1 MKRKPGDKD
10 GMTPRK
16 ATALVTSIAALGF
29 PAAASAQ
36 AGPATQVNQGNLISA
51 LNNVAVQVDRV
62 NALNDLT
69 ITDVQVVNVQDV
81 IRNSNVLNNAL
92 RGADI
97 NILQDFLNN
106 SLNNNNVEIIKNS
119 LNENDVLV
127 QDVVAVNVLSGGDLV
142 VFAQ

>member
-1 MKRKPGDKD
+1 
-10 GMTPRK
+10 MTPRK
-16 ATALVTSIAALGF
+16 SVALVTTIAAFGF
-29 PAAASAQ
+29 PAAANAAPSAR
-36 AGPATQVNQGNLISA
+36 QVNQGNLISA

-81 IRNSNVLNNAL
+81 IRNSRVLNNAL

-97 NILQDFLNN
+97 NVLQDFLNN
-106 SLNNNNVEIIKNS
+106 SLNNNNVEIIKNA